1 MVISPSQHNLLAV
14 LLWAVLGIV
23 CSLCKLK
30 EVNDRGNSD
39 MELFVWWVGT
49 AECRTP
55 LIR

>member
-55 LIR
+55 LTR